1 MPLDSPHACVA
12 HTGSPN
18 AGKSSLLNAL
28 VGRKVVRASRTP
40 GKTKTLQTIYWNKNI
55 RLCDCP
61 GLVFPSSAGLERQV
75 LGGMLPIQNV
85 EPVLRFI
92 GQRIPL
98 EKVLRLKHE
107 DEVDEEKK
115 KDEFSLD
122 VGAKKE
128 EKGRWT
134 TDELLAA
141 YADQQ
146 GKYCSLSYPHT
157 L

>member
-1 MPLDSPHACVA
+1 
-12 HTGSPN
+12 
-18 AGKSSLLNAL
+18 
-28 VGRKVVRASRTP
+28 
-40 GKTKTLQTIYWNKNI
+40 
-55 RLCDCP
+55 
-61 GLVFPSSAGLERQV
+61 
-75 LGGMLPIQNV
+75 MLPIQNV